1 MLVRSLLDKEYA
13 TLQGTVCAH
22 EAGRALCRSSPLTS
36 VRGSVS
42 LRAAANFV
50 RSSVSLRAAAYFV
63 RDSLACADLQS
74 RTRLMSGT
82 SRRGFLQSASFLAT
96 AACAPSLFAQSPRP
110 SRTLS
115 SMLGKKPGFEPAA
128 LFLT

>member
-22 EAGRALCRSSPLTS
+22 EAGFGLWRPSASF
-36 VRGSVS
+36 VRGSV
-42 LRAAANFV
+42 
-50 RSSVSLRAAAYFV
+50 
-63 RDSLACADLQS
+63 ACVDLQS
-74 RTRLMSGT
+74 RTRLMSET